1 MNAMSDPNYASE
13 SNAPPSGRPSLLR
26 AAARL
31 EETLGTLSRALQ
43 ARDRGRA
50 ARYDLSV
57 SQFHALLALEKG
69 GPTPV
74 TGLGDRL
81 HLEKSTAS
89 RLAKGL
95 LARGLVRKRSPASD
109 DRVVILQAT
118 EQGLRLSRRILNDLS
133 EEYTDLLA
141 GIDPP
146 MREALPQALER
157 LLEEL
162 ELSSSPE
169 GPPPEP

>member
-1 MNAMSDPNYASE
+1 MPNPNPAADSH
-13 SNAPPSGRPSLLR
+13 APSSGRPSLLR

-31 EETLGTLSRALQ
+31 EDTLGNLSRTLQ

-57 SQFHALLALEKG
+57 SQFHALLVLGKR

-74 TGLGDRL
+74 TGLADRL

-141 GIDPP
+141 GVDPA
-146 MREALPQALER
+146 MREILPQALEC
-157 LLEEL
+157 LLGGL
-162 ELSSSPE
+162 ELISLPE
-169 GPPPEP
+169 RPPPGP

>member
-1 MNAMSDPNYASE
+1 
-13 SNAPPSGRPSLLR
+13 
-26 AAARL
+26 L
-31 EETLGTLSRALQ
+31 EDALGNLSRTLQ

-57 SQFHALLALEKG
+57 SQFHALLVLGKG

-74 TGLGDRL
+74 TGLADHL

-133 EEYTDLLA
+133 EEYTDLLSS
-141 GIDPP
+141 IDPT
-146 MREALPQALER
+146 MREVLPQALEC
-157 LLEEL
+157 
-162 ELSSSPE
+162 LSEGLGLISSPE
-169 GPPPEP
+169 RPEPES

>member
-1 MNAMSDPNYASE
+1 MMANPDSPADLSSVSP
-13 SNAPPSGRPSLLR
+13 GRPSLVR
-26 AAARL
+26 ATARL
-31 EETLGTLSRALQ
+31 EEALNALSRTLQ
-43 ARDRGRA
+43 TRDRDRA

-57 SQFHALLALEKG
+57 SQSHALIALGKG
-69 GPTPV
+69 GPKTV
-74 TGLGDRL
+74 TGLASYL

-95 LARGLVRKRSPASD
+95 LGRGLVRKRSPTSD

-141 GIDPP
+141 GLDPT
-146 MREALPQALER
+146 MREILPNALECLQESLAPR
-157 LLEEL
+157 TLPEEP
-162 ELSSSPE
+162 SPE
-169 GPPPEP
+169 A

>member
-1 MNAMSDPNYASE
+1 MSHPNSASE
-13 SNAPPSGRPSLLR
+13 SPAHPSERPSLLR

-31 EETLGTLSRALQ
+31 EETLGRLSRTIQ
-43 ARDRGRA
+43 ARDRERA

-74 TGLGDRL
+74 TGLAGRL

-95 LARGLVRKRSPASD
+95 LARGLVRKRSPVSD

-133 EEYTDLLA
+133 AEYTGILA

-146 MREALPQALER
+146 MREILPQALEC

-169 GPPPEP
+169 GPQKEP